1 MLSNERKKIAGSE
14 FQKNLTGRANAR
26 TFVIGGCSHEK
37 CQYRLDLDTVV
48 TKTDFRVHKKRPKGE
63 VVRTLNGNDKRPKTN
78 PRIWRRTMKNQAG
91 GGGVLDNYHLHSD
104 NGGHVPKR
112 FGLDS
117 NTKARMRS
125 TEYYNLRKRVLRLRN
140 SPLEPARSLVFTD
153 RGDSIQSW

>member
-91 GGGVLDNYHLHSD
+91 GGGGVFWTTTIHTLTMVAMSR
-104 NGGHVPKR
+104 K
-112 FGLDS
+112 GLDW
-117 NTKARMRS
+117 TATPRQECDPQS
-125 TEYYNLRKRVLRLRN
+125 TTTCEREFYDYGTV
-140 SPLEPARSLVFTD
+140 D
-153 RGDSIQSW
+153 